1 MFSLFETNELE
12 KAMNFCALRQ
22 NVISSNI
29 ANANSPDYEAQ
40 GIVFEEEFER
50 ATGHDGRP
58 GKMTLQSKPVVSATG
73 GKVDIITEMAE
84 LAKNQIL
91 YDAYSSRLT
100 ANFKNLNWIL
110 ENSGR

>member
-1 MFSLFETNELE
+1 MFSLFETNDLE
-12 KAMNFCALRQ
+12 KAMDFCAMRQ

-40 GIVFEEEFER
+40 GVFFEEEFER
-50 ATGHDGRP
+50 ATGHHGRP
-58 GKMTLQSKPVVSATG
+58 GKMVLQSKPVVQATG

-91 YDAYSSRLT
+91 YDAYSSRVT